1 MINANLILPNLP
13 KTIIDK
19 LTLPAELVA
28 SHLVSK
34 NPKCKHRNAE
44 DKFTIML
51 TEEYKY
57 KCSIC
62 GESHDKLAAFF
73 VDNMAQGQVKEEEER
88 NDA

>member
-1 MINANLILPNLP
+1 MITC
-13 KTIIDK
+13 KTINGELAIPGK

-28 SHLVSK
+28 LNLVSK
-34 NPKCKHRNAE
+34 NPKCKHRNDE

-51 TEEYKY
+51 TDREY

-62 GESHDKLAAFF
+62 GETHDKLADFF
-73 VDNMAQGQVKEEEER
+73 VDNMAQGQLKEEEER